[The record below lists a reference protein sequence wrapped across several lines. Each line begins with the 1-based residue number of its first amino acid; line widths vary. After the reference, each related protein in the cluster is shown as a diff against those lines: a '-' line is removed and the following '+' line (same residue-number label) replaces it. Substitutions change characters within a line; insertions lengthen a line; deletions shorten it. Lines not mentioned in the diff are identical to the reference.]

1 MKGEKALD
9 RVRRRRRVEVFGKK
23 RNNKKGITN
32 MPKIYRIVLYKY
44 KDKHVDRKFN
54 YQKRIFFAKR
64 KTSAKEDND
73 TNSNK
78 QK

>member
-1 MKGEKALD
+1 
-9 RVRRRRRVEVFGKK
+9 
-23 RNNKKGITN
+23 